1 MTHLAGALLSLSLG
15 FAILGAGLL
24 LRSLGGDERRLERR
38 LRRAGACA
46 GADPGA
52 PVGPLGAL
60 DRIIDRQWPGLRR
73 RILGAGGRFTPA
85 QLVLGCLAVT
95 AAALLGCLLAG
106 LHPLLGLA
114 VSAAAGGALPGA
126 LLSALAARRCD
137 RLVAQLPQ
145 AVELIARGLQAGHP
159 VAAAMRVVA
168 RQMPAP
174 IGPEFDAV
182 LAEMSFGRDRAG
194 ALRAL
199 TERYPIPEL
208 RMFAASLEVTR
219 ETGGNVAEVLLKL
232 TDDLRATAHLKRKA
246 RAITAEGRLSF
257 WVISSL
263 PFLVVAAILLLRPDY
278 YRDAAA
284 DPLFWPLMSGPPLLW
299 LAGAAAIWRMVNFR
313 V

>member
-1 MTHLAGALLSLSLG
+1 MIHLAGALLSLAVGL
-15 FAILGAGLL
+15 ALLGAGLL
-24 LRSLGGDERRLERR
+24 LRTLGGDERAVERR
-38 LRRAGACA
+38 LMRAGAGPDPDA
-46 GADPGA
+46 GAA
-52 PVGPLGAL
+52 PAALGGV
-60 DRIIDRQWPGLRR
+60 DRLIDRRWPGLRR
-73 RILGAGGRFTPA
+73 RILRAGGRFTPA
-85 QLVLGCLAVT
+85 QLILGCLAV
-95 AAALLGCLLAG
+95 AAGALLAALLAG
-106 LHPLLGLA
+106 LHPLLSLA
-114 VSAAAGGALPGA
+114 AAAAAGAALPGV
-126 LLSALAARRCD
+126 LLPALAARRRD
-137 RLVAQLPQ
+137 RLLAQLPQ

-168 RQMPAP
+168 QQMPGP

-182 LAEMSFGRDRAG
+182 LGEMSFGRDRAG

-199 TERYPIPEL
+199 TERYPIAEL

-219 ETGGNVAEVLLKL
+219 ETGGNVSEVLLKL
-232 TDDLRATAHLKRKA
+232 ADDLRATAHLKRKA
-246 RAITAEGRLSF
+246 QAITAEGRLSF

-263 PFLVVAAILLLRPDY
+263 PVVVVVAIMALRPDY